1 MEEDV
6 VVAIELNLLTSNI
19 QREVYNVLGAFLS
32 FKKKFDEKKTQNMF
46 ALMLD
51 MSYKN
56 LRIVST
62 FVNKELGVVVVVVEE
77 YDKKAL
83 SLCF

>member
-1 MEEDV
+1 
-6 VVAIELNLLTSNI
+6 
-19 QREVYNVLGAFLS
+19 LGAFLS
-32 FKKKFDEKKTQNMF
+32 LKKKFDEKKTQNMF

-51 MSYKN
+51 MRYKN

-62 FVNKELGVVVVVVEE
+62 FVNKELGVVVVEE
-77 YDKKAL
+77 YDKKTL

>member
-1 MEEDV
+1 MEDDV
-6 VVAIELNLLTSNI
+6 VVAIELNLLPPIFKEKSI
-19 QREVYNVLGAFLS
+19 MFWVLFFS
-32 FKKKFDEKKTQNMF
+32 FKKRFDEKKAQNLF

-51 MSYKN
+51 MRYKN

-62 FVNKELGVVVVVVEE
+62 FVNKELGVVVEE